1 MQPQSQSQQTRISTH
16 TQRRQDNNHRPTCP
30 ELLLIQSILPHLT
43 EKLPVSDPAPVGTDK
58 HYRHAIDGEEGA
70 DAVEFGC
77 EDLEDDEGE
86 RKLRDS
92 CADVGA
98 LKGALSSADF
108 DEPSG
113 VVRKGSAA

>member
-1 MQPQSQSQQTRISTH
+1 MQPQSQRQQARISTH
-16 TQRRQDNNHRPTCP
+16 TQCCQYNNHLPTCP
-30 ELLLIQSILPHLT
+30 KLLLIQAIFPHFT
-43 EKLPVSDPAPVGTDK
+43 EELPVSNPAPIGADK
-58 HYRHAIDGEEGA
+58 HYCHAIDGEEGA

-86 RKLRDS
+86 CKLRHS

-108 DEPSG
+108 DEPERA
-113 VVRKGSAA
+113 VRMESAE